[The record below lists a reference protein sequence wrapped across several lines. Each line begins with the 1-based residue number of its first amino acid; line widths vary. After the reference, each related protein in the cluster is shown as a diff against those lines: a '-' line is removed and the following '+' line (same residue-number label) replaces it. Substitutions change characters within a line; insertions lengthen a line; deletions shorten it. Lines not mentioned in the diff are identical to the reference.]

1 MHIFYMLCSKD
12 ISSRQE
18 IITLEICLNIVFE
31 AIGNIRPTSIVIN
44 KHKTSLLAIQKIV
57 DEDKYCWR
65 DELVGTE
72 QIAGRLLLCRFHVMK
87 AWSENLLTRVPLHL
101 KKKVWQSL
109 YILTHCSSEITF
121 DYELERFYDEFKDI
135 EGVVIYIKSGWAN
148 HRESWRNMWP
158 TWRRL
163 FRYGDIDTTNHV
175 EHHWEK
181 IKYSLLGAKVN
192 RKLRD
197 LVMAIIGSAADGTR
211 VGGATL
217 IDHFKQHQT
226 ISES

>member
-101 KKKVWQSL
+101 KKNVWQSL
-109 YILTHCSSEITF
+109 YTLMHCSSEITF

-135 EGVVIYIKSGWAN
+135 EGVVIYIQSGWAN
-148 HRESWRNMWP
+148 HGVPWRSMWP
-158 TWRRL
+158 TWGRL
-163 FRYGDIDTTNHV
+163 FRYGGMDTTNHV
-175 EHHWEK
+175 ERHWEW